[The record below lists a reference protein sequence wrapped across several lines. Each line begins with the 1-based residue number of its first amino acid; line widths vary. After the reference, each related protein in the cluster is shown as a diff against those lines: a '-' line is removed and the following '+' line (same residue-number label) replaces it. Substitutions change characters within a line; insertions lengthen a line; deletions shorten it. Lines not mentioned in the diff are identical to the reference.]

1 MNSRTQHRKSNSA
14 SAGSATSELASEITS
29 ELASDPVLVKRTL
42 ISNWA
47 KRAGRLGYSFF
58 GISTVAV
65 IWGLTV
71 EFTPNASRVASAG
84 LIVGSVILAPAILV
98 QYSVKAA
105 VRDERERGI

>member
-1 MNSRTQHRKSNSA
+1 MNSRTQRRKTNSA
-14 SAGSATSELASEITS
+14 SAGSATSRLTS
-29 ELASDPVLVKRTL
+29 ELASDPVLVKRAL

-47 KRAGRLGYSFF
+47 KRASRLGYSFF
-58 GISTVAV
+58 AISTIAV
-65 IWGLTV
+65 IWGVTV

-84 LIVGSVILAPAILV
+84 LIVGSIILAPAILV

>member
-14 SAGSATSELASEITS
+14 SAGSATSRLTS
-29 ELASDPVLVKRTL
+29 ELASDPVLVKRAL

-71 EFTPNASRVASAG
+71 EFTPNASRVASTG
-84 LIVGSVILAPAILV
+84 LIIGSVILAPAILV